1 MPVENQIQVKILNF
15 YNDICNQSE
24 SCLEKQLARR
34 QLSVKTMN
42 SNSWFIYVQ
51 QLLLLYD
58 LESATYYL
66 DNPLS
71 KAEWTKLIKTK
82 IQHSV
87 KHKISTLVPLYSGL
101 KYIDTTEYLPGKIH
115 PLLKLKCI
123 SAREV
128 TRIPVK
134 LKMLTGTYILQ
145 PLRARIYRDVQSE
158 LCIACNKETETLEHI
173 LLHCTSLDYI
183 RTQVLRDINITL
195 MEKVSTNWCQLSTT
209 SQMQLLLDIT
219 KLKRDMKMDLETT
232 TTLEFHTRRLLFL
245 LHSARSRHIEATT
258 AKKN

>member
-101 KYIDTTEYLPGKIH
+101 KYIDTT
-115 PLLKLKCI
+115 
-123 SAREV
+123 
-128 TRIPVK
+128 
-134 LKMLTGTYILQ
+134 
-145 PLRARIYRDVQSE
+145 
-158 LCIACNKETETLEHI
+158 
-173 LLHCTSLDYI
+173 
-183 RTQVLRDINITL
+183 
-195 MEKVSTNWCQLSTT
+195 
-209 SQMQLLLDIT
+209 
-219 KLKRDMKMDLETT
+219 
-232 TTLEFHTRRLLFL
+232 
-245 LHSARSRHIEATT
+245 
-258 AKKN
+258 